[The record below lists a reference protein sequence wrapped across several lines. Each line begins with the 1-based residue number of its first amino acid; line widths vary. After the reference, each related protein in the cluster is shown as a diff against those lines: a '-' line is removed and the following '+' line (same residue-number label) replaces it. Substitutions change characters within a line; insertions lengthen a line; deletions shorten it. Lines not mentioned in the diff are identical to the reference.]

1 MNLTDVGGTIVKEIT
16 IKGSAE
22 RIFEAL
28 TNPDQRV
35 KWWGAEG
42 RFQTTHMES
51 DLRPGGRWVMRGTG
65 MGGKP
70 FSVLGTYRTIERPH
84 LLVFTWLPD
93 WHEGATESAVRFD
106 LKEKD
111 GVTTVRLT
119 HSRLTSEG
127 ARTSRLAADSASIRG
142 GPPPRAR
149 LTLHLSLPRTAV
161 YFLALSALN
170 ISKPS
175 AGLRFLCT
183 TAWTA
188 LIIACGASDW
198 KMLRPMSTPAAPC
211 WTAL

>member
-1 MNLTDVGGTIVKEIT
+1 MNLTDAHDTIVKEIT

-42 RFQTTHMES
+42 RFQTTQMES

-65 MGGKP
+65 LGGKP

-93 WHEGATESAVRFD
+93 WHEGAIESVVRFD

-111 GVTTVRLT
+111 GATTVRLT
-119 HSRLTSEG
+119 HSGLTSEG
-127 ARTSRLAADSASIRG
+127 ARAHQGWPDSDVAAGIRG
-142 GPPPRAR
+142 GPPPGSRECI
-149 LTLHLSLPRTAV
+149 TLKGT
-161 YFLALSALN
+161 
-170 ISKPS
+170 
-175 AGLRFLCT
+175 
-183 TAWTA
+183 
-188 LIIACGASDW
+188 
-198 KMLRPMSTPAAPC
+198 RPEDRRKTS
-211 WTAL
+211 